1 MVRRVKRLTPLD
13 AHPTVVAIRAAPSRP
28 RPDVLDADELRALCR
43 EAGADDVGFVE
54 ISRPALADQV
64 ADITAAF
71 PHPRALV
78 SVVLRTNVEAVR
90 SPARSVG
97 NLEFHQT
104 YDRTNE
110 VARRIVTALQDRGVR
125 ALNPSVGFPME
136 MQHWPG
142 RIWVVSHK
150 PVAVEAG
157 LGRMGIHRNVIHPR
171 FGNFVLLATLVIDTP
186 VSAYGRPLGYNPCLE
201 CKLCVAACPTGA
213 ISTTGEFDFSACAS
227 HNYRE
232 FLTGFGDWVEN
243 VASSSSPRAYR
254 EKVSDPETVSMWQS
268 LSFGPQYKAAYCV
281 SVCPAGEDVIG
292 PYLDDRRAHL
302 DDVVKPLQDKVETV
316 YVIAGSDAEAY
327 VPRRFPH
334 KRVQRAGFGIRPS
347 SVASFVEGMPLL
359 FQRGVAAALD
369 ARYHLVFVGS
379 EQREVTVE
387 IRRGMLTVTDGL
399 HGRPDLRL
407 DADATTWVRFLG
419 GRASLPWALARRRF
433 RLRGSPRLL
442 AAFARCFPT

>member
-1 MVRRVKRLTPLD
+1 MTRPTRLD
-13 AHPTVVAIRAAPSRP
+13 AHPSVVAARAAPAPTRP
-28 RPDVLDADELRALCR
+28 EVLDAQWLRGLCL

-54 ISRPALADQV
+54 IERPALTDQL

-71 PHPRALV
+71 PHPRALISFV
-78 SVVLRTNVEAVR
+78 CRTNREAVR

-110 VARRIVTALQDRGVR
+110 IARDVVTALERRGVR
-125 ALNPSVGFPME
+125 AMNPSVGFPME
-136 MQHWPG
+136 MDRWPG
-142 RIWVVSHK
+142 KIWVVGHK

-171 FGNFVLLATLVIDTP
+171 FGNFVLLATLVLDTP
-186 VSAYGRPLGYNPCLE
+186 VSAYGRPLDYNPCLE

-213 ISTTGEFDFSACAS
+213 ISKTGEFDFSACAS

-243 VASSSSPRAYR
+243 IASSSSPRDYR

-268 LSFGPQYKAAYCV
+268 LAFAPQYKAAYCV
-281 SVCPAGEDVIG
+281 SVCPAGEDVLG
-292 PYLDDRRAHL
+292 PYLADRRAHL
-302 DDVVKPLQDKVETV
+302 DDVVRPLQEKVETV
-316 YVIAGSDAEAY
+316 FVVKGSDAEAY
-327 VPRRFPH
+327 VPKRFPH
-334 KRVQRAGFGIRPS
+334 KRVQHAGLGIRPS
-347 SVASFVEGMPLL
+347 TVDSFVLGMPLL
-359 FQRGVAAALD
+359 FQRGVAARLD
-369 ARYHLVFVGS
+369 ARYHLVFSGS
-379 EQREVTVE
+379 ESREVTVE
-387 IRRGMLTVTDGL
+387 IRRGTLVITEGL
-399 HGRPDLRL
+399 HGRADLRL

-419 GRASLPWALARRRF
+419 GRASLPVALARRRF

>member
-1 MVRRVKRLTPLD
+1 MTRLGRLD
-13 AHPTVVAIRAAPSRP
+13 AHPTVRAARAAPAP
-28 RPDVLDADELRALCR
+28 APPAVLDDGELRALCLA
-43 EAGADDVGFVE
+43 AGADDVGFVE
-54 ISRPALADQV
+54 IGRPALADQL

-71 PHPRALV
+71 PHPKALISFV
-78 SVVLRTNVEAVR
+78 CRTNREAVR

-110 VARRIVTALQDRGVR
+110 IARDIVTALERRGVR

-136 MQHWPG
+136 TAHWPG
-142 RIWVVSHK
+142 KIWVVSHK

-157 LGRMGIHRNVIHPR
+157 MGRMGIHRNVIHPR
-171 FGNFVLLATLVIDTP
+171 FGNFLLLATLVVDTP
-186 VSAYGRPLGYNPCLE
+186 ISEYGRPLDYNPCLE

-213 ISTTGEFDFSACAS
+213 IAKTGEFDFSACAS

-243 VASSSSPRAYR
+243 VASSSSPREYR

-292 PYLDDRRAHL
+292 PYLADRKAHL
-302 DDVVKPLQDKVETV
+302 DDVVKPLQEKVETV
-316 YVIAGSDAEAY
+316 YVVRGSDAEAY
-327 VPRRFPH
+327 VPKRFPH
-334 KRVQRAGFGIRPS
+334 KRVQRAGLGIRPS
-347 SVASFVEGMPLL
+347 SIESFVMGMPLL
-359 FQRGVAAALD
+359 FQRGVAARLD
-369 ARYHLVFVGS
+369 ARYHLVFTGS
-379 EQREVTVE
+379 ETRSVTVE
-387 IRRGMLTVTDGL
+387 IRRGTLEVTEGL
-399 HGRPDLRL
+399 HGEPDLRL

-419 GRASLPWALARRRF
+419 GRASLPVALARRKL
-433 RLRGSPRLL
+433 RLTGSPRLL
-442 AAFARCFPT
+442 QAFARCFPT